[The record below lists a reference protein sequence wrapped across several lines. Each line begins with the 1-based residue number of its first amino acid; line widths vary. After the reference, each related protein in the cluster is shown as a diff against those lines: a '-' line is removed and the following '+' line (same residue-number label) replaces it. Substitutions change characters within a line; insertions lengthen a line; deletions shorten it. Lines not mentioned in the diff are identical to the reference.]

1 MTAAGGVG
9 AALALALAALLPT
22 GTAQDVLRVEL
33 EARLAPEVPLNDA
46 GVDAVELDA
55 GATARIAFGVE
66 VADALNL
73 AMEAAPTV
81 ARDPA
86 TGGAAVRHGLQEATV
101 ALEGGAWRVR
111 AGLQRRPLGELRLA
125 PAVTLDVPLAS
136 GDPRGAWGVR
146 ARGYVGDAR
155 IRAGVAW
162 PTGAGNDL
170 TPTGAGGRAVPGGG
184 LSVRLDGEATLEV
197 HLLRGS
203 AVDGAGR
210 TARLAAGA
218 TGSTTVGGQVVYGE
232 AWVLSA
238 PTAARGGAGVSGYA
252 GAWLWTAEAHLAPPG
267 GGLARTP
274 APSGGGKDAFTDG
287 GRPALR
293 ASASRA
299 VGARGRLEAAGGVA
313 WPDVAGT
320 RRARWDAGAS
330 WTRPNGDADLVLD
343 AGLRGGPDGRTLRTG
358 VSLRTTF

>member
-1 MTAAGGVG
+1 VTAAGRLG
-9 AALALALAALLPT
+9 AALALALVALLPT
-22 GTAQDVLRVEL
+22 GAAQDVLRVEL

-55 GATARIAFGVE
+55 GATARVAFGVE
-66 VADALNL
+66 VADALTL

-81 ARDPA
+81 TRDPA
-86 TGGAAVRHGLQEATV
+86 TDGAAVRHGLQEATV

-146 ARGYVGDAR
+146 VRGYVGDAR

-162 PTGAGNDL
+162 PAGAGNDL
-170 TPTGAGGRAVPGGG
+170 TPTGAGGGAVPGGG
-184 LSVRLDGEATLEV
+184 VSVRIDGEATLEA

-218 TGSTTVGGQVVYGE
+218 TASTTVGGQVVYGE
-232 AWVLSA
+232 AWVLQA
-238 PTAARGGAGVSGYA
+238 PAAVRGGAGVSGYA
-252 GAWLWTAEAHLAPPG
+252 GAWLWTAETHVAPPG

-274 APSGGGKDAFTDG
+274 APADG
-287 GRPALR
+287 SVDGFVDGSRPAVR

-299 VGARGRLEAAGGVA
+299 VGARGRLEAAAGVA
-313 WPDVAGT
+313 WPRIEGA
-320 RRARWDAGAS
+320 RAARWDAGAS
-330 WTRPNGDADLVLD
+330 WTRPSGDADLVLD

-358 VSLRTTF
+358 LTLRTAF